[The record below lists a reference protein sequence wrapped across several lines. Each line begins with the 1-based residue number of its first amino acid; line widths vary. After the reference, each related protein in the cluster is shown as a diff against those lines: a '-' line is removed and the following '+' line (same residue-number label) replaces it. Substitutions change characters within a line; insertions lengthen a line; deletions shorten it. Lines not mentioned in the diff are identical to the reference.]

1 MLTGWTFEK
10 LFPSGMWEAT
20 NIVAG
25 QLRRFRADTKAGAQ
39 QMAREFMRAYR
50 NGEID

>member
-1 MLTGWTFEK
+1 MLHGWTIEK

-25 QLRRFRADTKAGAQ
+25 QLRRFRADTKTGAEE
-39 QMAREFMRAYR
+39 MAREFMREFRAG
-50 NGEID
+50 NID